1 MRASLSFA
9 IALATAAP
17 AMAQSF
23 SFGLHLYAGPDGTQP
38 VYNAKVAEDGSAV
51 GATFYPATGPNGS
64 NRFGARIE
72 PSGMVNFPDQIRVF
86 DISDNG
92 AFTTDYVTRRSASGV
107 VDVLVP
113 GVTRPRG
120 SEQLTHISGNGS
132 VVAGSL
138 DQTNSSEFIV
148 GSSAFRWT
156 EQGGLQN
163 LPGYR
168 PGAIF
173 TSTKGISRDGNT
185 IVGVGRTEFFGYNDG
200 WKWTE
205 SGGFEVLPGLADALA
220 VDTQANGVNGDGS
233 IIVGQGSAPVQGT
246 WAHVWRDDGVIGLPP
261 LPGYRSSAAFDLSN
275 DGSIITGLH
284 AFSNIGLP
292 QIATI
297 WTESTNWVPA
307 LDFFRMQG
315 VDIPDYLSS
324 IVPIE
329 VSADGRTFATRLLDT
344 RTSQEYIAVIAIPSP
359 GVVHALMFTLGLMRP
374 ARARRVR

>member
-1 MRASLSFA
+1 M
-9 IALATAAP
+9 LAATFAAP
-17 AMAQSF
+17 ALAQSF
-23 SFGLHLYAGPDGTQP
+23 SFGLHLYAGPNDTQP

-51 GATFYPATGPNGS
+51 GATFYPANGPNGS

-92 AFTTDYVTRRSASGV
+92 AYTTDYVTRRSASGV

-138 DQTNSSEFIV
+138 DQTNSSDFIV

-156 EQGGLQN
+156 EQSGLQN
-163 LPGYR
+163 LPDYR

-173 TSTKGISRDGNT
+173 TSTKGISRDGST

-205 SGGFEVLPGLADALA
+205 SGGFSLLPGIPGALA
-220 VDTQANGVNGDGS
+220 VNTEAHAVNGDGT
-233 IIVGQGSAPVQGT
+233 IIVGQGAAPVQGT
-246 WAHVWRDDGVIGLPP
+246 WAHVWQDDQVRVLPP
-261 LPGYRSSAAFDLSN
+261 LPGYRSSVAYDLSD
-275 DGSIITGLH
+275 DGSLITGTL
-284 AFSNIGLP
+284 AFSDIGLP

-307 LDFFRMQG
+307 LDFFRTQG

-329 VSADGRTFATRLLDT
+329 VSADGRTFSTRVLDT

-359 GVVHALMFTLGLMRP
+359 GVVPALMFTLGLMRP